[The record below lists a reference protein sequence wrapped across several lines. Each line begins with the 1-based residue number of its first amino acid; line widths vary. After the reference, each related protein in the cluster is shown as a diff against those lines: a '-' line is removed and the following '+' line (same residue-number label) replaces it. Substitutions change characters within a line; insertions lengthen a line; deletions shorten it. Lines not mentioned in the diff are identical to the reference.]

1 MSDDKNKLTTIEQSS
16 KQLEEQ
22 TQKIVTD
29 LIAEEDPQRLQ
40 DLSGLFNLAHTKKAV
55 IRAVAYDELLDG
67 ITAQMKERV
76 TKRADQFTHKELLDY
91 MNTIGAALDKAQ
103 KTVKDV
109 DTSPAIQF
117 NQQNNITIV
126 GEPELSRESRMKV
139 TDAIESILKKLKNSD
154 TNTEDT
160 DENLVLL
167 NEDID
172 TDEESDDIEND

>member
-67 ITAQMKERV
+67 ITAQMKER
-76 TKRADQFTHKELLDY
+76 
-91 MNTIGAALDKAQ
+91 
-103 KTVKDV
+103 
-109 DTSPAIQF
+109 
-117 NQQNNITIV
+117 
-126 GEPELSRESRMKV
+126 
-139 TDAIESILKKLKNSD
+139 DAGGCARRLQVCRS
-154 TNTEDT
+154 
-160 DENLVLL
+160 
-167 NEDID
+167 
-172 TDEESDDIEND
+172 EEHP